1 MVCLVESSRRLGV
14 RRYYD
19 MNVGEQNLNK
29 KIHQMKQYIARM
41 KIKGMTMLLPTMQSD
56 PQVEEGWCHLFTNN
70 VGNECKILK
79 LVNDAIQEGFRTSF
93 TSSTCYFLGDVGK
106 EEDMMVHGF
115 EEQSVAITQLKLKD
129 FAFVYRS
136 NEEWRY
142 AIIVGRSEPKKSP
155 YLFSC
160 WPQKPHQRNSSPP
173 VIWPDVLHNGSKRR
187 LVETK
192 GKDKKIESSR
202 RE

>member
-14 RRYYD
+14 RRYID

-41 KIKGMTMLLPTMQSD
+41 KINGTTMLLPTMQSD
-56 PQVEEGWCHLFTNN
+56 PQVEEGWCHLFTNS

-79 LVNDAIQEGFRTSF
+79 FVNDAIQEDFRTSF

-106 EEDMMVHGF
+106 EEDMMDHGF
-115 EEQSVAITQLKLKD
+115 EEQSVAITQLNLKD
-129 FAFVYRS
+129 FAFVQRS

-155 YLFSC
+155 YPKFLVDR
-160 WPQKPHQRNSSPP
+160 KSP
-173 VIWPDVLHNGSKRR
+173 
-187 LVETK
+187 TK
-192 GKDKKIESSR
+192 EIPLR
-202 RE
+202 Q